1 MKMKVFKFKA
11 DTEKEERST
20 VFENILFST
29 CILCFVVL
37 IVVQLILAVPSF
49 RSFLHLTDKS
59 LGLPLNGDEY
69 LYNQGQITLSLVGEE
84 PDPNLRILING
95 DVVGQFDSNEVVLN
109 VKDEDVIELDGSE
122 NASGH
127 IVQVDAIT
135 TNISSKCKNAVI
147 TTGNNIKRLVK
158 VQID

>member
-1 MKMKVFKFKA
+1 MKIKVFKFKG
-11 DTEKEERST
+11 DTETEEKNT

-37 IVVQLILAVPSF
+37 IVVQTILAVPSL
-49 RSFLHLTDKS
+49 RSLLHLTDKS
-59 LGLPLNGDEY
+59 LGLPLTGDEY
-69 LYNQGQITLSLVGEE
+69 LYNQGQITLNLVGEE

-95 DVVGQFDSNEVVLN
+95 DAVGQFDSNEVVLN
-109 VKDEDVIELDGSE
+109 VKDEDVIELDGSQ

-127 IVQVDAIT
+127 IVQVKAIT
-135 TNISSKCKNAVI
+135 TNISSKCKNAVL
-147 TTGNNIKRLVK
+147 TTENKIKRLVK